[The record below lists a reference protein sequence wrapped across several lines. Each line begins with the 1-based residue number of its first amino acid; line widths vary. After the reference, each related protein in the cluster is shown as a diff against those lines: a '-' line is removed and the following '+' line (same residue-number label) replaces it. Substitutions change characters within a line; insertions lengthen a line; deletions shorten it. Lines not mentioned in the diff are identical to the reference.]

1 MQFALRSEKKV
12 SILDLINL
20 FNCSRLCEILIHS
33 LPLIEFIFMMRALK
47 TLLRSFSVIGF
58 IH

>member
-1 MQFALRSEKKV
+1 MQCKLRSEIKV
-12 SILDLINL
+12 CILDLINL
-20 FNCSRLCEILIHS
+20 FNCSRLCETLFQS

-47 TLLRSFSVIGF
+47 TLLSSFSVIGF